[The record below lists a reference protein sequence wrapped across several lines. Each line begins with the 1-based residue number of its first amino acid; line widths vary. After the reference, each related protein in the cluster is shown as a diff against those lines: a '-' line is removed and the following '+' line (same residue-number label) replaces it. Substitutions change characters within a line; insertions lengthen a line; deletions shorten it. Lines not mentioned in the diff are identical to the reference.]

1 MRDFTKKKNRNK
13 GRKKGKEKLGGNDL
27 ELAIEMVENIPG
39 EFDRPPI
46 SRRQTEL
53 ERDKWQGDETRV
65 PYPNFPPRLK
75 NKLEGTGWRSGE
87 RNRGRGL
94 SALGFG
100 IFALLLPFKSSLPF
114 DRLRIEKWRSLVAL
128 SARLKTFSANHIG
141 ISSFDISISDF
152 YIRNFLQEYSSTKI
166 YLRREIFVSGKN
178 WKIVFPFFFFLWQPS

>member
-1 MRDFTKKKNRNK
+1 MIWNWQSKWWKTYRVSLIDRLFLEGKRNWK
-13 GRKKGKEKLGGNDL
+13 GISGKETKL
-27 ELAIEMVENIPG
+27 ACRTP
-39 EFDRPPI
+39 
-46 SRRQTEL
+46 T
-53 ERDKWQGDETRV
+53 
-65 PYPNFPPRLK
+65 FPPRLK

-178 WKIVFPFFFFLWQPS
+178 WKIVFPFFFFLWQPF

>member
-1 MRDFTKKKNRNK
+1 M
-13 GRKKGKEKLGGNDL
+13 GGNDL

-114 DRLRIEKWRSLVAL
+114 DRLRIEKWRSLVFDENL
-128 SARLKTFSANHIG
+128 FKTRDFRFRKKLENCFS
-141 ISSFDISISDF
+141 
-152 YIRNFLQEYSSTKI
+152 FLFFSLATLLMIFKE
-166 YLRREIFVSGKN
+166 RREYRNRLETDIEIKV
-178 WKIVFPFFFFLWQPS
+178 LLQQD

>member
-1 MRDFTKKKNRNK
+1 M
-13 GRKKGKEKLGGNDL
+13 GGNDF

-75 NKLEGTGWRSGE
+75 NWKE
-87 RNRGRGL
+87 RCGGAGNEIEEEDYRR
-94 SALGFG
+94 FG